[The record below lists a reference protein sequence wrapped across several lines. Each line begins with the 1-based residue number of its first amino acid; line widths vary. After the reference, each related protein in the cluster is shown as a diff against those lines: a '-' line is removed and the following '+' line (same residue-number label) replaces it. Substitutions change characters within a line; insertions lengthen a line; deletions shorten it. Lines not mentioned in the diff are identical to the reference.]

1 MKKIIAIIAL
11 FISVVAY
18 GQWGTTT
25 QQVKYVHPT
34 PSSFYKVGKS
44 THFTFN
50 IGDYEF
56 VGPMALGDRL
66 YKSTKTAKGGEFGY
80 SCDTEEEAQA
90 LYTFIKDNKEELEAK
105 YDIVIRRVFTL
116 LKSVSITLYD
126 RETFLNSELAKEL
139 EKEQAEQEKKARME
153 SLATI
158 LL

>member
-44 THFTFN
+44 THLTFK

-80 SCDTEEEAQA
+80 SCDTEEEAQT
-90 LYTFIKDNKEELEAK
+90 LYEFIKSNKEEIEAK
-105 YDIVIRRVFTL
+105 YDVVIRRVFILFKGVTME
-116 LKSVSITLYD
+116 LYD
-126 RETFLNSELAKEL
+126 RETFENSELAKTIER
-139 EKEQAEQEKKARME
+139 ETAEQARKERME
-153 SLATI
+153 SLTTI
-158 LL
+158 L

>member
-80 SCDTEEEAQA
+80 GCDTEEEAQA
-90 LYTFIKDNKEELEAK
+90 LYEFIKSNKEEIEAK
-105 YDIVIRRVFTL
+105 YDVVIRRVFTL
-116 LKSVSITLYD
+116 FKGVTMELYD
-126 RETFLNSELAKEL
+126 RETFLNSELAKQ
-139 EKEQAEQEKKARME
+139 EKERVKLQEKEERMN
-153 SLATI
+153 SLTTI
-158 LL
+158 L